1 MARRTDQ
8 QTVSSEFAS
17 VPVVRQPIVDREK
30 DLFAYDLRFPA
41 DAEVISVDG
50 DPEQA
55 WAWLS
60 GGGGDAS
67 DLLALAGDTKA
78 FLQITP
84 ALLMSAAYAA
94 LPGGSAIVELTGATN
109 LTNELLAGCRK
120 LKAAGFQLALNG
132 AGYGPG
138 FGPLLELADLLCF
151 DFFTARKVKHCF
163 NQGRF
168 DKLNVALH
176 ARKLISHA
184 DFDEAVK
191 MGFTYFEGAFLSK
204 PEITAGVRIPANK
217 LAYLRFIELVNRS

>member
-60 GGGGDAS
+60 GGGGADAS

-84 ALLMSAAYAA
+84 ALLLSAAYAA
-94 LPGGSAIVELTGATN
+94 LPRGSAIVAKDCGFVGVSRAGGDPGA
-109 LTNELLAGCRK
+109 
-120 LKAAGFQLALNG
+120 
-132 AGYGPG
+132 
-138 FGPLLELADLLCF
+138 
-151 DFFTARKVKHCF
+151 
-163 NQGRF
+163 
-168 DKLNVALH
+168 
-176 ARKLISHA
+176 
-184 DFDEAVK
+184 EAPV
-191 MGFTYFEGAFLSK
+191 L
-204 PEITAGVRIPANK
+204 PAP
-217 LAYLRFIELVNRS
+217 RRP